1 MTAPGITYPDLKA
14 LRPCDDSLR
23 RVARLLGGAKAWNGN
38 PVTAQQARAAGCTFE
53 DIVWAASSV
62 ACRTPDVE
70 RRLLLWLA
78 DCAAR
83 VLHIYE
89 RDVPGDPRVRAAII
103 AARCFARGEIGAA
116 AVDAAVDAARAAA
129 RAAVGAAA
137 WAAAWAAAR
146 AARAA
151 VGAAAWAAAWDAA
164 RAARAAVGAAGDA
177 AWGAAWGAVID
188 AEEARQFDRLV
199 ARLSDPEPEDWPL
212 PEITSEG
219 RVAVRG
225 GER

>member
-116 AVDAAVDAARAAA
+116 AVDAAVDAARAA
-129 RAAVGAAA
+129 
-137 WAAAWAAAR
+137 
-146 AARAA
+146 

-164 RAARAAVGAAGDA
+164 GAARAAAGAARAAAGAAGDA